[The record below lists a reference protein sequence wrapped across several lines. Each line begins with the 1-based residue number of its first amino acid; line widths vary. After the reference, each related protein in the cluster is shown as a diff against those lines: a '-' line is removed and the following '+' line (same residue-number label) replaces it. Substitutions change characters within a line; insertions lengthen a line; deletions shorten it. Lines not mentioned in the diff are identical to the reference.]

1 MTAITDTSPR
11 LTARLAGFFWLMTII
26 TGIFAFVAASGLVV
40 FGDVAATATNLLAHE
55 PLFRSALSADL
66 VATVCY
72 VAATIFV
79 YELLKAVN
87 GTVSLLAAFFSLI
100 GCSIGAFG
108 VVLRIAPLVVLRN
121 SQYLGV
127 FAAEQQH
134 AMAYL
139 FLRIYGQSSS
149 VSFVFFGLHC
159 FLIGCLILRSTFLP
173 RFIGV
178 LILIAGAGWLTQGF
192 TNLLS
197 PTLGRSL
204 SSLLMPLGILGEGSL
219 TLWLLI
225 AGVNIQRWRDQNSDL
240 THLSRD

>member
-1 MTAITDTSPR
+1 MNAIAETSPQFK
-11 LTARLAGFFWLMTII
+11 ARLAGFFWLMTII

-40 FGDVAATATNLLAHE
+40 FGNAAATATNLLAHE
-55 PLFRSALSADL
+55 SLFRGAISADL

-72 VAATIFV
+72 VAATLLV

-108 VVLRIAPLVVLRN
+108 VVLRIAPLVVLGN
-121 SQYLGV
+121 SQYLNV
-127 FAAEQQH
+127 FTAEQQH

-178 LILIAGAGWLTQGF
+178 LMFCAGVGWLTQGF

-197 PTLGRSL
+197 PALGRSI
-204 SSLLMPLGILGEGSL
+204 SSFLMPLGILGEGSL

-225 AGVNIQRWRDQNSDL
+225 AGVNIQRWRDQNSDP
-240 THLSRD
+240 THLPRN